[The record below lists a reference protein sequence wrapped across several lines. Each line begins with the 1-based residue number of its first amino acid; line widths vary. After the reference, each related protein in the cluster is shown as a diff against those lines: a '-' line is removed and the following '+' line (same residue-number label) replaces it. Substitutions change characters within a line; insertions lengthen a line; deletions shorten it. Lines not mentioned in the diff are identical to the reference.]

1 MHDDSQNLVSENIP
15 EWKLKLSYFYV
26 NFMNNINGWR
36 ILEKLIIGY
45 FKLSTFLN
53 SCLKFAEI
61 RFNSQKTAIIINVL
75 TKGYIFQIKIKQNEN

>member
-1 MHDDSQNLVSENIP
+1 MT
-15 EWKLKLSYFYV
+15 K
-26 NFMNNINGWR
+26 
-36 ILEKLIIGY
+36 LEKLIIGY